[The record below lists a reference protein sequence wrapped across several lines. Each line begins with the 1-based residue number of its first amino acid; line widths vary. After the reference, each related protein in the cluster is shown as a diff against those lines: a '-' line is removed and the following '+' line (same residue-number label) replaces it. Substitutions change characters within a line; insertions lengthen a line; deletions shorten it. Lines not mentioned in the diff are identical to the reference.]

1 MSYLPG
7 RRWLILLVLFLA
19 RTALAIQFQAVAS
32 AGPFLIVAL
41 AIDYAALG
49 LLIGL
54 HSLPGVAI
62 AIPGGVL
69 GQKLGAKRVALIGL
83 FLMAAG
89 GAVVG
94 FSRSFLWIAIGRT
107 VLGVGAVLFNVLATK
122 MITDWFSGREIA
134 TAMGTLVSS
143 WPLGIALG
151 LLVFGSLGAEHGWTA
166 IMHTSTLCVLA
177 GFVLVALFY
186 QEPPGATPST
196 QAKLGLGLD
205 RREWTLV
212 CMAGAIWAL
221 FNVAYIVLVSFGPE
235 LFRQRGFSLVQANLI
250 VSLIGWMLIP
260 SIPLASAVTER
271 WGRPRSAMLGSFT
284 IIAVGLL
291 VLPSAYGV
299 GLLAAFAMIVVG
311 MGVPPGLIM
320 ALPAQALR
328 PETRAAGMGV
338 YYTWYYGAMAI
349 LPAGAGLARDYAGGA
364 AAPMAFA
371 ATMMTLYI
379 VALLLF
385 QSAQERSDRHA

>member
-1 MSYLPG
+1 MSYMPD
-7 RRWLILLVLFLA
+7 RRWLILLVLFVA

-83 FLMAAG
+83 FLMAVG
-89 GAVVG
+89 GTVMGFGQSLLLAAV
-94 FSRSFLWIAIGRT
+94 GRT

-122 MITDWFSGREIA
+122 MVTDWFSGREIA

-151 LLVFGSLGAEHGWTA
+151 LLVFGPLGAEHGWAA
-166 IMHTSTLCVLA
+166 IMHASTLCVLA

-186 QEPPGATPST
+186 QEPPGVTSST
-196 QAKLGLGLD
+196 QMRLKLDLN

-212 CMAGAIWAL
+212 CIAGAIWAL
-221 FNVAYIVLVSFGPE
+221 FNVAYIVVVSFGPE
-235 LFRQRGFSLVQANLI
+235 LFRRHGFSLVQANLV
-250 VSLIGWMLIP
+250 VSLIGWTLIP
-260 SIPLASAVTER
+260 AIPLASAFVER
-271 WGRPRSAMLGSFT
+271 FGRPGLAMLASFT
-284 IIAVGLL
+284 VIGVGLV
-291 VLPSAYGV
+291 VLPFASGV
-299 GLLAAFAMIVVG
+299 GLLAAFALIVLG

-328 PETRAAGMGV
+328 PETRAGGMGV
-338 YYTWYYGAMAI
+338 YYTWYYAAMAI
-349 LPAGAGLARDYAGGA
+349 LPTGAGLARDYSGSA

-371 ATMMTLYI
+371 AVMMLLC
-379 VALLLF
+379 VAALILF
-385 QSAQERSDRHA
+385 QTAQGSSER